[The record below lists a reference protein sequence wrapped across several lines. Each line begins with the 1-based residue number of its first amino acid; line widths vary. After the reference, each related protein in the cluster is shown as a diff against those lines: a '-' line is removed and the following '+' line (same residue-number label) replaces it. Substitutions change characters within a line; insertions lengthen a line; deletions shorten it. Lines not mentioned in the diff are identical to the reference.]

1 MTTVNLEL
9 NMIEINNIRNAITVK
24 LIVNEDKKRGYKN
37 FIAASLL
44 PKGEECAMV
53 REDLRQIN
61 IALSELRVLENKI
74 DAAVRN
80 QTGEDM

>member
-1 MTTVNLEL
+1 MATVNLEL

-24 LIVNEDKKRGYKN
+24 LSVNEDKKRGYKK

-44 PKGEECAMV
+44 PNGEECAMV